1 MTVRVALVGCGTVA
15 RRVHLPGLRA
25 AGADVVAFA
34 SRTRRSAEEAA
45 REWGGGDVVDDWHQA
60 LERADVDAV
69 DVCTPNASHEE
80 IAVAAARS
88 GKHVLVEKPM
98 ACSVEEAD
106 RMVDAADRAGVVLMP
121 AHNARFGRPFG
132 AMRQAVTR
140 GDIGQVLAFRCAW
153 GHAGPEHWAPD
164 AGWFRDPALAGGGAL
179 IDLGVHV
186 ADVLR
191 SVLDDEAVA
200 VSALLWPGANGN
212 GGGDRV
218 EDVAQLLLRFSQG
231 AVGSLQASWAVA
243 AGGDHQLTVQ
253 GTGGTLHL
261 NDRTPPTLFPAGG
274 GDPVALDLPEK
285 GPGVFETFVDA
296 VAHGSP
302 LVVTAADGRAAVAL
316 VAAAYR
322 SAASGR
328 LERLDRADRG
338 DR

>member
-34 SRTRRSAEEAA
+34 SRTRSSAEHAA
-45 REWGGGDVVDDWHQA
+45 REWGGGDVVDDWHEV
-60 LERADVDAV
+60 LERSEVDAV
-69 DVCTPNASHEE
+69 DVCTPNASHGE
-80 IAVAAARS
+80 IAVAAVRS

-132 AMRQAVTR
+132 AMRQAVAR
-140 GDIGQVLAFRCAW
+140 GDIGQVLSFRCAW

-179 IDLGVHV
+179 TDLGVHV

-200 VSALLWPGANGN
+200 VSALLRPGANG
-212 GGGDRV
+212 GGGERV

-261 NDRTPPTLFPAGG
+261 DDRTLPTLLPAGG
-274 GDPVALDLPEK
+274 GDPVQLELAEK
-285 GPGVFETFVDA
+285 SPGVFETFVDA
-296 VAHGSP
+296 VEYGSP

-322 SAASGR
+322 SAASGH
-328 LERLDRADRG
+328 LERLDGTDRG